1 MSPIRVSMLSL
12 VAALIGAGLILTAE
26 GARAHDAESYVFVPN
41 RASGDVAVIDSRRD
55 EVVARVQ
62 VGKVPH
68 QVVVSSALDLMVA
81 SNTADDTIT
90 IVDLETFE
98 TAATLRLG
106 VEPEHMALSPT
117 GAVLAVGNIGG
128 GTVSLV
134 SLEERR
140 ETARIEG
147 LFEPHN
153 LTFSPDGALLYV
165 ANLGAAHV
173 SVIDVAKSAVID
185 EIPVAEQTRVAA
197 VDGAVS
203 EHYQGVI
210 NVTATPDGRLGFAAH
225 GESGALAVIDLASRK
240 KVGEVEVG
248 PLPWRAFAMAG
259 GRHMVVPNNGDRTAS
274 VISTETYQ
282 VVATLPAAS
291 GMTGVNGD
299 AEGKTAFVLSRDE
312 DKAVILDLVGLTGA
326 GEIALPGRPET
337 GVTTPDGAK
346 LYVALSEANRVAVI
360 DVAARKV
367 VKTIEG
373 VGQEPWGATMPG
385 AGGYCH

>member
-1 MSPIRVSMLSL
+1 MSSIRFSLQNL
-12 VAALIGAGLILTAE
+12 VAALVGAGLILTAE
-26 GARAHDAESYVFVPN
+26 GAKAHEAESYVFVPN
-41 RASGDVAVIDSRRD
+41 RGSGDVAVIDSRRD
-55 EVVARVQ
+55 EVIARIQ

-68 QVVVSSALDLMVA
+68 QVVVSRELNLMVA
-81 SNTADDTIT
+81 SNTADDTIS

-106 VEPEHMALSPT
+106 VEPEHMELSPA
-117 GAVLAVGNIGG
+117 GALLAVGNIGG

-134 SLEERR
+134 SLGERR
-140 ETARIEG
+140 ETARIDG
-147 LFEPHN
+147 LYEPHN

-173 SVIDVAKSAVID
+173 SVIDVAKARVID
-185 EIPVAEQTRVAA
+185 EIPVADRTRVAA
-197 VDGAVS
+197 VEGAQS

-225 GESGALAVIDLASRK
+225 GESGRMAVIDLAARK
-240 KVGEVEVG
+240 KIGEIEVG
-248 PLPWRAFAMAG
+248 RLPWRAFAMAG

-274 VISTETYQ
+274 IISTETLE

-291 GMTGVNGD
+291 AMTGVNGD
-299 AEGKTAFVLSRDE
+299 AEGRTAFVLSRDE
-312 DKAVILDLVGLTGA
+312 DKAVILDLAGLTAA

-337 GVTTPDGAK
+337 GVTTPDGGK
-346 LYVALSEANRVAVI
+346 LYVALSETDQVAVI

-373 VGQEPWGATMPG
+373 VGDEPWGATIPG